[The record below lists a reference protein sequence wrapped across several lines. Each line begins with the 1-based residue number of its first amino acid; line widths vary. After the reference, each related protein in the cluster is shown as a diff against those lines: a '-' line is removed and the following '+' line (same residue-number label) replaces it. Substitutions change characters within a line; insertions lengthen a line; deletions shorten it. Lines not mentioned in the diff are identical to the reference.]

1 MEPFEVMIS
10 ESQERMCAAVRPD
23 RWDDVREVCE
33 RWGLPVAVIGAVT
46 DDGDITVVSGGA
58 ELARIPASALTSD
71 AIVHDRLAAPPTH
84 RRAAPAPGAP
94 LDPSDRLPERGMD
107 PGRRPAGPARLAEP
121 RVAPGR
127 LRAVRLDRRG
137 GHGRRARARRRR
149 PAGQGHDQ
157 GPRRDD
163 RRQPGGRRARPVP
176 RAPR

>member
-10 ESQERMCAAVRPD
+10 ESQERMCAAIRPE

-46 DDGDITVVSGGA
+46 DDGDITVVSDGA
-58 ELARIPASALTSD
+58 EIARIPASALTSD
-71 AIVHDRLAAPPTH
+71 AIVHDRLAAPPAH

-107 PGRRPAGPARLAEP
+107 PGAVLLALARLAEP
-121 RVAPGR
+121 RLAPRR
-127 LRAVRLDRRG
+127 LRAVRLDGRG
-137 GHGRRARARRRR
+137 GHGRRTRARRRR

-157 GPRRDD
+157 GPRRLD
-163 RRQPGGRRARPVP
+163 RRQPVGRRRWT
-176 RAPR
+176 RTSAPP